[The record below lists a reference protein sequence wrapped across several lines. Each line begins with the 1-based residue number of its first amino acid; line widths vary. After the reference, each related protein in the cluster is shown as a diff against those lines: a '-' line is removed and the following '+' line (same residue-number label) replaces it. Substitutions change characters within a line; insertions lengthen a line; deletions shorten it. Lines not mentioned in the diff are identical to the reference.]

1 MDKPDNSIEKI
12 EYAMDAMR
20 RAMSGAR
27 ERFTEG
33 LQLTRT
39 QIEILLMLVDGPRTT
54 GELAHELFL
63 TGSAVTQTVDTL
75 VRRELI
81 ARHHDES
88 DRRIIRLQLS
98 ATGESLTGNIK
109 EHRHQKMKRF
119 IAALSDTEVQML
131 ITITNKF
138 TQLIEDTKPPH
149 ITKTPKE
156 D

>member
-1 MDKPDNSIEKI
+1 MNKPDNSIEKV
-12 EYAMDAMR
+12 EAAMDAMR

-39 QIEILLMLVDGPRTT
+39 QIEILLMLADGARTT
-54 GELAHELFL
+54 GELAHDLFL

-81 ARHHDES
+81 ARHHDEA
-88 DRRIIRLQLS
+88 DRRIIRLKLS
-98 ATGESLTGNIK
+98 STGEALTGNIK
-109 EHRHQKMKRF
+109 EHRRQKMKYF
-119 IAALSDTEVQML
+119 IAALSADEVEML
-131 ITITNKF
+131 IAITNKF

-149 ITKTPKE
+149 ITKTPKG